1 MNNEQE
7 ERVEPDSLGEEL
19 YDESIG
25 LLELLVEHGKRIGLC
40 HFHRPVHLL
49 IIASRDSNLWW

>member
-1 MNNEQE
+1 M
-7 ERVEPDSLGEEL
+7 EPDSLGEEL